1 MNFEFFKETLR
12 QRYKIDLNAYKETQM
27 KRRLDSLMA
36 KKKMRTGS
44 YEEVLDWLAKD
55 KNALVEFMD
64 TLTINVSE
72 FFRDKHA
79 FDVLENQVLPS
90 ILAAKNSLRI
100 WSAACSVGAE
110 PYSIAIILDEK
121 TPGRRHVIEATDIDQ
136 SVLAAAA
143 LGRYGPEQV
152 RNVAPGRLAKYFK
165 KQGSHYYL
173 DERIKKSVH
182 FRRHDLLV
190 DPFGSDY
197 DLIVCRNV
205 TIYFTRE
212 AQGKLN
218 EKFYR
223 ALAPGGYL
231 FIGASEMIF
240 NYRELGYEKKHS
252 CFYQKGA
259 GVKGV
264 SSDSVKRNR
273 QHLF

>member
-1 MNFEFFKETLR
+1 MDFELFKETIR
-12 QRYKIDLNAYKETQM
+12 QRYKLDLNAYKETQL

-36 KKKMRTGS
+36 KKKMKPGN
-44 YEEVLDWLAKD
+44 YEEVLQWLAKD
-55 KNALVEFMD
+55 KNALEEFMD

-72 FFRDKHA
+72 FFRDKQA
-79 FDVLENQVLPS
+79 FTVLENQVIPS
-90 ILAAKNSLRI
+90 LLAAKASVRV
-100 WSAACSVGAE
+100 WSAACSMGAE

-136 SVLAAAA
+136 HVLAAAA
-143 LGRYGPEQV
+143 LGKYSQEQIRNVGPE
-152 RNVAPGRLAKYFK
+152 RLSKYFK
-165 KQGSHYYL
+165 KVDNHYYL
-173 DERIKKSVH
+173 DERIKKSVR

-190 DPFGSDY
+190 DPFDHGY

-205 TIYFTRE
+205 TIYFKRE
-212 AQGKLN
+212 AQEKLN

-223 ALAPGGYL
+223 ALNPGGYL

-240 NYRELGYEKKHS
+240 NYRELGYEKKYS

-264 SSDSVKRNR
+264 SSDSVKRI
-273 QHLF
+273 